1 MDDTIIFDPTV
12 MNIDTNMI
20 DEPFEFMEPFL
31 SQIKNID
38 IQDFDF
44 DLFEKYVEEMN
55 SDEFTEFL
63 NSKLLPVLQEIDSK
77 YLVVDIDEFEKS
89 DTDAQQVMA
98 IKYAEFLMS
107 VLPYRIVFA
116 KYLRKPFSS
125 LSELASWLDT
135 RDVSADLA
143 KLLEDDIVVIKNM
156 YNLIKNTIYEARK
169 PNAEYKQRIDKL
181 SSYIE
186 YEKNFKEYFIGIVQ
200 DTEQENLKNLI
211 LKYYS
216 NEYL

>member
-12 MNIDTNMI
+12 MNIDTDVI
-20 DEPFEFMEPFL
+20 DEPFEYMEPFL
-31 SQIKNID
+31 NQIKNID

-63 NSKLLPVLQEIDSK
+63 NSKLLPVLQEIDGK

-169 PNAEYKQRIDKL
+169 PNTEYKQRIDKL